1 VEPVVDD
8 NASRTLA
15 SDHRELARARIAT
28 AAREV
33 VARRGFS
40 ATVEEIAELSGVSP
54 RTIYR
59 HYQTH
64 DQLIAATVRDM
75 YLDGWIKDLNFNV
88 GDFDAWIE
96 ELAVRIHRRSVEVI
110 GAAFWD
116 IHGPRASA
124 SEVLSQVD
132 EMRREFRLR
141 GMEILTTVAWHKAG
155 GTGDPPPYLVHAFAL
170 NVSAFTTQSLTA
182 DYGQTPE
189 EIGALTADILK
200 MLLRQAADAQRVPR
214 TQHDEPEPAR
224 HRSTD
229 PHP

>member
-1 VEPVVDD
+1 VEPLVDD

-15 SDHRELARARIAT
+15 SDQRELVRARIRS

-40 ATVEEIAELSGVSP
+40 ATVEEIAQLSGVSP

-75 YLDGWIKDLNFNV
+75 YFDGWIKDLNLNV
-88 GDFDAWIE
+88 EDFDAWIE
-96 ELAVRIHRRSVEVI
+96 ELAVRIHRRSADVI

-141 GMEILTTVAWHKAG
+141 GMEILATFAWHKAG
-155 GTGDPPPYLVHAFAL
+155 GTGDPPRDLVHAFAL

-182 DYGQTPE
+182 DFGQTPE
-189 EIGALTADILK
+189 QIGALTADILK
-200 MLLRQAADAQRVPR
+200 LLLRQAADAQRAQR
-214 TQHDEPEPAR
+214 ATHDDPEPVRRHDAR
-224 HRSTD
+224 
-229 PHP
+229 P